1 MFITCTVLSSFFFSD
16 PNTVCVSVCMCFGV
30 GLLRQPT
37 GVMEGVPVAISVYT
51 KMELKHCVVQLFYM
65 FLRLSRTV
73 CFTQSLDSTSP
84 SLRRGMDGYGA
95 VPWVSPQTTI
105 LRTEAPPRAGGVT
118 KPGCD
123 SSKDYSL
130 LLHTH
135 IHTRTR
141 SQLHFVRERLALIE
155 KISAQI
161 NLFTARH
168 TRGEARL
175 SGVSCHHTL
184 YHLLQSQW
192 WSCL

>member
-1 MFITCTVLSSFFFSD
+1 MLWCRIASAADGCNGGCTGCYLCLHK
-16 PNTVCVSVCMCFGV
+16 NGT
-30 GLLRQPT
+30 
-37 GVMEGVPVAISVYT
+37 E
-51 KMELKHCVVQLFYM
+51 HCVVQLFYM

-73 CFTQSLDSTSP
+73 CFTQSLDLKPRCRYAVEWMATEQLRGFRHKPPSYALKHHLELAVSQNRAATRPRTSP
-84 SLRRGMDGYGA
+84 CFC
-95 VPWVSPQTTI
+95 I
-105 LRTEAPPRAGGVT
+105 
-118 KPGCD
+118 
-123 SSKDYSL
+123 
-130 LLHTH
+130 HTH
-135 IHTRTR
+135 KHTR

-192 WSCL
+192 CSCL

>member
-1 MFITCTVLSSFFFSD
+1 
-16 PNTVCVSVCMCFGV
+16 MCFGV

-105 LRTEAPPRAGGVT
+105 LRTELAVSQNRAATRPRT
-118 KPGCD
+118 TPCFCI
-123 SSKDYSL
+123 
-130 LLHTH
+130 HTH
-135 IHTRTR
+135 TQTR